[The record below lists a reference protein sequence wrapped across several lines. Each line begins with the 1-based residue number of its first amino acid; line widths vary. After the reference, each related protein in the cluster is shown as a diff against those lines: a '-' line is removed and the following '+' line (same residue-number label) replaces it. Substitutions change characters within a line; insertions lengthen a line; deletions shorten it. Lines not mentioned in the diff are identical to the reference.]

1 MNMITKRIWLL
12 IAIAVLILLV
22 IAGAFLVGRSPEQN
36 SEQSSANSPT
46 STPQSSSQPEKQLST
61 DVWGRQ
67 IEVVGDQGKPR
78 ADHVRKVSD
87 ACTQSER
94 QRPLEDLKIQLAYGT
109 QTVWSSEDGPTT
121 TTDGFPD
128 GYSRSPSGAAL
139 AAWNFYAISTAQ
151 GSAGQQVLVE
161 RTGLSETKKQET
173 RELVAKAGT
182 VPGSN
187 PGAKY
192 LAVPDAHRVLSC
204 SDDLVVVEL
213 AKPLGAD
220 AQGPKDKYWQVFR
233 FPMIWVGDHWE
244 LNGTQDGAI
253 EQGTESGL
261 NESWLPWHF

>member
-128 GYSRSPSGAAL
+128 GYSRSPSGAAKR
-139 AAWNFYAISTAQ
+139 STD
-151 GSAGQQVLVE
+151 
-161 RTGLSETKKQET
+161 RLSEEDVYSY
-173 RELVAKAGT
+173 R
-182 VPGSN
+182 
-187 PGAKY
+187 Y
-192 LAVPDAHRVLSC
+192 VLSFIDSKKSMFQRKRLC
-204 SDDLVVVEL
+204 RNVMLRQS
-213 AKPLGAD
+213 
-220 AQGPKDKYWQVFR
+220 
-233 FPMIWVGDHWE
+233 
-244 LNGTQDGAI
+244 
-253 EQGTESGL
+253 
-261 NESWLPWHF
+261 